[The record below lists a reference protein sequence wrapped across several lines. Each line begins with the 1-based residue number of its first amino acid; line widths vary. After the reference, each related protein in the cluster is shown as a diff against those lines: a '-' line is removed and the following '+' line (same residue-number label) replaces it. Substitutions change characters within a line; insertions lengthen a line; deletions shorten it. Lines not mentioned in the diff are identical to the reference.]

1 MEIIVTNVP
10 DLSVRELILAGLVAY
25 NEAHAGPSG
34 AQPMAVLVLDEGQRV
49 LGGLWGWTAYGWLS
63 IELLFLPPDLRGL
76 DLGREVMRR
85 AEDEARRRGCH
96 GVWLDTF
103 GFQARGFYERLGYAV
118 FGQLDGYP
126 DGFTRYFMR
135 KAL

>member
-1 MEIIVTNVP
+1 MNIILTDVP
-10 DLSVRELILAGLVAY
+10 DLGTRELILAGLVAH
-25 NEAHAGPSG
+25 NEAHAGPRE
-34 AQPMAVLVLDEGQRV
+34 ARPLAVLVRDEGARV
-49 LGGLWGWTAYGWLS
+49 VGGLWGWTAYGWLS

-118 FGQLDGYP
+118 FGQLDRYP
-126 DGFTRYFMR
+126 DGFTRYFMQ

>member
-34 AQPMAVLVLDEGQRV
+34 AQPMAVLVRDEGQRV

-118 FGQLDGYP
+118 FGQLDRYP
-126 DGFTRYFMR
+126 DGFTRYFMQ